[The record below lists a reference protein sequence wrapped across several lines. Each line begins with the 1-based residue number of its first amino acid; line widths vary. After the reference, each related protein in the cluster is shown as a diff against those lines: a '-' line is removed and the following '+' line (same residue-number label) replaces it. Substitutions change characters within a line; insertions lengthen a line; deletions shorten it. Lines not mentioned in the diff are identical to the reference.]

1 MSTIKELYTKAKSL
15 LKNYPD
21 AAVESKVLL
30 LKSLAISEEVF
41 YSDPDQRVS
50 KSKVQQFYGLV
61 LKRQQ
66 GIPLAQ
72 VVGEKEFWSLPF
84 KVTPGVLIPRPETE
98 LLVEKV
104 IELSS
109 RRKELIVDIGTGA
122 GNIAVSIAKELTLAR
137 IVATDVSQQALKK
150 AKINADLQKVPRIE
164 FVRGSLFLPLQKLML
179 QGKCDFIVSNPPY
192 VSEEEWERLSE
203 EIRNHEPKRAL
214 VAGESGLECIKK
226 LIHKAPAFLRPG
238 GYLCLEMGW
247 NQKEKVLS
255 FFGSDWQNPVCY
267 CDLNNITRVVIA
279 QPRLVNNPG

>member
-1 MSTIKELYTKAKSL
+1 MSTIQELYTKAKSL
-15 LKNYPD
+15 LENYPD
-21 AAVESKVLL
+21 AAIESKVLV
-30 LKSLAISEEVF
+30 LKSLAISEEEF
-41 YSDPDQRVS
+41 YSHPDRRVS
-50 KSKVQQFYGLV
+50 ESKVQQFYGLV
-61 LKRQQ
+61 LKRQH
-66 GIPLAQ
+66 GTPLAY
-72 VVGEKEFWSLPF
+72 VVGEKEFWSLLF

-109 RRKELIVDIGTGA
+109 GGKELIVDIGTGA
-122 GNIAVSIAKELTLAR
+122 GNIAVSIAKDLTQAR

-164 FVRGSLFLPLQKLML
+164 FVRGSLFVPLRKLEL

-192 VSEEEWERLSE
+192 VSEEEWETLSE
-203 EIRNHEPKRAL
+203 EIKNHEPKRAL
-214 VAGESGLECIKK
+214 VAGKNGLEFIKR
-226 LIHKAPAFLRPG
+226 LIQQAPAFLGPG

-267 CDLNNITRVVIA
+267 CDLNNIPRVVIA
-279 QPRLVNNPG
+279 QPL